1 MGRHRSRSRSLSRLR
16 WSLAAVAAVAGTLAL
31 ALGTGQPAGGPA
43 AVAASTAGIPPAPVL
58 AAPTATPRGVTAARV
73 VIPAIGV
80 DSGLA
85 PLGVDGAGALV
96 PPSDFAQAG
105 WFSAGTLPGEVGPAV
120 IAGHVDSHA
129 GPAVFFR
136 LEDLTDGD
144 PVQVLR
150 SDGRTVSF
158 RVTRVAQYPK
168 DRFATTEVY
177 GPTAGPELRLITCGG
192 TFDRSRRSYEDNVVV
207 YARAT

>member
-1 MGRHRSRSRSLSRLR
+1 MGRHRRRSRSLSRLR
-16 WSLAAVAAVAGTLAL
+16 WSLAVVAVSAGSVALAGGAGPPAAGPAVVAAGSAGL
-31 ALGTGQPAGGPA
+31 
-43 AVAASTAGIPPAPVL
+43 PPAPVL
-58 AAPTATPRGVTAARV
+58 AAPVATPEGVTAARV

-80 DSGLA
+80 DSLLA
-85 PLGVDGAGALV
+85 PLGVDSAGTLV

-105 WFSAGTLPGEVGPAV
+105 WFGAGTRPGEVGPAV
-120 IAGHVDSHA
+120 LAGHVDSYA

-136 LEDLTDGD
+136 LEDLTAGD
-144 PVQVLR
+144 AVQVLR

-177 GPTAGPELRLITCGG
+177 GPTAAPELRLITCGG
-192 TFDRSRRSYEDNVVV
+192 TFDRSRRSYEDNIVV
-207 YARAT
+207 YAREA